1 MNVIGC
7 DMDVGFR
14 VQYSDLAM
22 LQWVQVQVLS
32 ADQTIVV
39 DKLDN
44 STRTE
49 WDGKKQKGKKN
60 ALAFFDLWFLCHT
73 LLTGCIDVVGM
84 NIYFL

>member
-49 WDGKKQKGKKN
+49 WDGKKQKGKKMHWPSLTFGSYATRYLPA
-60 ALAFFDLWFLCHT
+60 ALM
-73 LLTGCIDVVGM
+73 LLA
-84 NIYFL
+84 

>member
-1 MNVIGC
+1 M
-7 DMDVGFR
+7 DMGFR

-22 LQWVQVQVLS
+22 LQWVQLQVLS

-49 WDGKKQKGKKN
+49 WDGKKQKWNLHFFFFLVSPLNLAKRYLTA
-60 ALAFFDLWFLCHT
+60 ALM
-73 LLTGCIDVVGM
+73 LLTL
-84 NIYFL
+84 IYIC